1 MSGATVVRQRGA
13 RYELELSTPS
23 ISFPVEPPHPGPTA
37 EQRYHADAARHLRAA
52 LAPFDGPLDR
62 ALAGIP
68 ELVAYDPDLP
78 PVASHRE
85 PRPGPCRWTFPVGA
99 PPVSSAWPG
108 GGAITVALAAWPDD
122 ATRARVAGAVG
133 SAIAAILIAHHREA
147 RARRRRDPPGAE
159 PRFHYTRTAA
169 GTVDDHTGAAPGQ
182 PPTAAADA
190 LALCEAI
197 AAIITIAE
205 ADGVVHRDLGP
216 EHVRVVGDPVPG
228 SGDDEPALVGAVSLD
243 GFGVVE
249 GYRPRRAPDGDPA
262 LHGGGRPVAWLA
274 YQRFRLGATCYRL
287 LAGVELDLPPG
298 TERRAHAAAV
308 ARALAALD
316 APASVR
322 TALAAALDPAPA
334 RRPPAR
340 ARCGTR
346 SPRATPDRR
355 RRHAPPPGTSPPA
368 APPAHAAC
376 SNRAW
381 PAVGRPWPAPAA
393 TSAPR
398 PASAPTAA
406 TASAPIASPARS
418 SPGSRSP
425 PPPGSPWRCA
435 GSRPDRVAVGR
446 AW

>member
-37 EQRYHADAARHLRAA
+37 EQRYHADAARRLGAA

-68 ELVAYDPDLP
+68 ELIAYDPELP

-85 PRPGPCRWTFPVGA
+85 PGPGPCRWTFPVGA
-99 PPVSSAWPG
+99 PPVSPAWPG
-108 GGAITVALAAWPDD
+108 GGAITVALATWPDD
-122 ATRARVAGAVG
+122 ATRARVADAVG
-133 SAIAAILIAHHREA
+133 SAIAAILVAHHREA

-169 GTVDDHTGAAPGQ
+169 GAVDDHTGAAPGQ
-182 PPTAAADA
+182 PPTATADP

-228 SGDDEPALVGAVSLD
+228 SGDDEPALAGAVSLD

-249 GYRPRRAPDGDPA
+249 GERPRRAPDGDPA
-262 LHGGGRPVAWLA
+262 LHGGGRPVDWLA

-287 LAGVELDLPPG
+287 LASVELDVPPG
-298 TERRAHAAAV
+298 TGRRAHAAAV

-340 ARCGTR
+340 ALWDALTARH
-346 SPRATPDRR
+346 PR
-355 RRHAPPPGTSPPA
+355 
-368 APPAHAAC
+368 
-376 SNRAW
+376 
-381 PAVGRPWPAPAA
+381 
-393 TSAPR
+393 
-398 PASAPTAA
+398 
-406 TASAPIASPARS
+406 
-418 SPGSRSP
+418 P
-425 PPPGSPWRCA
+425 PPPPARATA
-435 GSRPDRVAVGR
+435 GHLAARRAAGARGLLEPCVACGRPALAGAGRDVRTATGLRPDCCFRARADRVTR
-446 AW
+446 AILAGLALAAAAGIALALRWLAT

>member
-68 ELVAYDPDLP
+68 ELVAYDPDLS

-274 YQRFRLGATCYRL
+274 YQRFRLGAT
-287 LAGVELDLPPG
+287 
-298 TERRAHAAAV
+298 
-308 ARALAALD
+308 
-316 APASVR
+316 
-322 TALAAALDPAPA
+322 
-334 RRPPAR
+334 
-340 ARCGTR
+340 
-346 SPRATPDRR
+346 
-355 RRHAPPPGTSPPA
+355 
-368 APPAHAAC
+368 
-376 SNRAW
+376 
-381 PAVGRPWPAPAA
+381 
-393 TSAPR
+393 
-398 PASAPTAA
+398 
-406 TASAPIASPARS
+406 
-418 SPGSRSP
+418 
-425 PPPGSPWRCA
+425 
-435 GSRPDRVAVGR
+435 
-446 AW
+446 